1 MDAPMPAFARAHL
14 LLPTP
19 VGLVH
24 YDVLEETAFV
34 GPAPKGGLTASPAPF
49 REAKV
54 LLADEGGAL
63 VVRALPG
70 EPPPD
75 VNGAPG
81 EGRRLEDGDRLRLGD
96 HVALIRLAAAVAP
109 ALAAAPASRPES
121 LGADAAGTT
130 SPRGRRP
137 AAPARAESAKG
148 LRAAATTIALVGA
161 ALLLVAAYVAVDRL
175 QTPGPGKVPPIPPTV
190 SDPRQEPAIP
200 RLEERAAKEYAAA
213 QEYELTHPTDMVGA
227 ADRYRAIVSRKEYEG
242 VAYADRAAARLT
254 EIWPKAAAEAWGT
267 ARSAVDTAATSRR
280 FRTALQT
287 LDEFEARFAGT
298 PAAAGVPERRAA
310 VRTAARAALDA
321 LRERVT
327 PLMASDATRA
337 YRLLTTSGLELPPDL
352 DEELGAMMRRVR
364 ELWPHPDA
372 TPPPDPAGT
381 SSKPPDGRGPGP
393 IPLPPPPPREP
404 EEAEAAARA
413 LWVQARADLGAK
425 RWTEARK
432 AYSDLLKNHAS
443 TTIVTNGKEKIRA
456 GRKAADLALRGPPAL
471 LREEAEWK
479 NGRLE
484 VEYSF
489 DDVRSFTED
498 FTVEQ
503 PFAGNEPLTAEVRAG
518 MAILSGST
526 AILTKVVFDPTDVQW
541 EADCVADEHRDY
553 GLIGLQEGNEYKSV
567 AMNVGN
573 TQFKLKKG
581 SAAKV
586 LPGHVLWL
594 YGDGVWRDADPGSRG
609 FVRID
614 VKNSN
619 SLRGGE
625 KATVKVEMHGD
636 RIGGE
641 IHAKSENVDLEG
653 KLVGDDGKGIGP
665 VRVGCFAYTG
675 RVGIDRLKIIGK
687 PDPAWLQKQFDDL
700 RAQESGPD

>member
-1 MDAPMPAFARAHL
+1 MPASARAHL

-24 YDVLEETAFV
+24 YDLLEETAFV
-34 GPAPKGGLTASPAPF
+34 GPAPKGGLTASPSPF

-54 LLADEGGAL
+54 LIADEGGGL
-63 VVRALPG
+63 VARALPG

-96 HVALIRLAAAVAP
+96 HVALLRLSAVVVPAIAATTAPRPPVADVTPSP
-109 ALAAAPASRPES
+109 APSPRARRAAAPVQ
-121 LGADAAGTT
+121 
-130 SPRGRRP
+130 
-137 AAPARAESAKG
+137 AESAKG
-148 LRAAATTIALVGA
+148 LRAAATAITLIGA
-161 ALLLVAAYVAVDRL
+161 GLLLIAAYLAVNHL
-175 QTPGPGKVPPIPPTV
+175 QTPGAGKVAQIPPPV
-190 SDPRQEPAIP
+190 LSPRTEPTMP

-213 QEYELTHPTDMVGA
+213 YEFELSHPTDLASA
-227 ADRYRAIVSRKEYEG
+227 ADRYRAIVSKREYEG
-242 VAYADRAAARLT
+242 VANADRAAARLT
-254 EIWPKAAAEAWGT
+254 ELWPKVAAEAWIT
-267 ARSAVDTAATSRR
+267 ARSAVDAAATGRR
-280 FRTALQT
+280 FRTALSA
-287 LDEFEARFAGT
+287 LDEFEGRFAGT
-298 PAAAGVPERRAA
+298 PAAASVTEKRVA

-337 YRLLTTSGLELPPDL
+337 YRLLTTSGIELPPDL

-364 ELWPHPDA
+364 DLWPHPDA
-372 TPPPDPAGT
+372 APPPDPAGT
-381 SSKPPDGRGPGP
+381 AKQPPDGTGRGPGP
-393 IPLPPPPPREP
+393 IPLPPPPPRDP
-404 EEAEAAARA
+404 DEAEAAAKA
-413 LWVQARADLGAK
+413 LWLQARADLGAK

-432 AYSDLLKNHAS
+432 GYSDLLKAHAS
-443 TTIVTNGKEKIRA
+443 TALVTNGKEKIRA

-489 DDVRSFTED
+489 DDPRSFGED
-498 FTVEQ
+498 FTIEQ
-503 PFAGNEPLTAEVRAG
+503 PFAGNEPLTSEVRSG

-526 AILTKVVFDPTDVQW
+526 ALLTKVVFDPTDVQW
-541 EADCVADEHRDY
+541 EADCIADEHRDY
-553 GLIGLQEGNEYKSV
+553 GLMGLQESNEYKSV

-594 YGDGVWRDADPGSRG
+594 YGDGVWRDADPGQRG
-609 FVRID
+609 FVHID
-614 VKNSN
+614 KKNSN
-619 SLRGGE
+619 GLKPGE

-636 RIGGE
+636 QIGGE
-641 IHAKSENVDLEG
+641 IHAKGENVDLKG

-687 PDPAWLQKQFDDL
+687 PDAAWLQKQFDDL

>member
-1 MDAPMPAFARAHL
+1 MDAPMPAHARAHL

-19 VGLVH
+19 VGIVH
-24 YDVLEETAFV
+24 YDLLEETAFV

-49 REAKV
+49 REAKL

-70 EPPPD
+70 EPAPD

-81 EGRRLEDGDRLRLGD
+81 EGRRLADGDRLRLGE
-96 HVALIRLAAAVAP
+96 HVALFRLAAAVAP
-109 ALAAAPASRPES
+109 ALAPVPDARPAAVAAVPA
-121 LGADAAGTT
+121 
-130 SPRGRRP
+130 
-137 AAPARAESAKG
+137 AAPARARRAAAPRADGESAKG
-148 LRAAATTIALVGA
+148 LKTAATVIALVGA

-175 QTPGPGKVPPIPPTV
+175 QTPGPGPVPQIPPSV
-190 SDPRQEPAIP
+190 LAPRTEPVVP

-213 QEYELTHPTDMVGA
+213 HEHELAHPTDLAGA
-227 ADRYRAIVSRKEYEG
+227 AERYRAIVMRKEYEG
-242 VAYADRAAARLT
+242 VAYAGRAAARLT
-254 EIWPKAAAEAWGT
+254 ELWPKVAEQAWAT
-267 ARSAVDTAATSRR
+267 ARSAADTAATSRR

-287 LDEFEARFAGT
+287 LDEFEARNAGT
-298 PAAAGVPERRAA
+298 PAAAGVAERRQS
-310 VRTAARAALDA
+310 VRAAARAALDA

-364 ELWPHPDA
+364 ELW
-372 TPPPDPAGT
+372 TQPDPAAPADPGAPKEPT
-381 SSKPPDGRGPGP
+381 SRGPGP
-393 IPLPPPPPREP
+393 IPLPPPPPRDAG
-404 EEAEAAARA
+404 EAEAQAKA
-413 LWVQARADLGAK
+413 LWIQARADLAAK
-425 RWTEARK
+425 RWAEARK
-432 AYSDLLKNHAS
+432 GYSDLLKAHAS
-443 TTIVTNGKEKIRA
+443 TTLVTNGKEKIRA

-471 LREEAEWK
+471 LREDAEWK
-479 NGRLE
+479 NGRLT

-489 DDVRSFTED
+489 DDPKAFADD
-498 FTVEQ
+498 FAVEQ
-503 PFAGNEPLTAEVRAG
+503 PFASNEPLAAEVRAG

-526 AILTKVVFDPTDVQW
+526 GMFLKVVFDPTDVQW
-541 EADCVADEHRDY
+541 EADCIADEHRDY

-581 SAAKV
+581 AAAKV
-586 LPGHVLWL
+586 LSGHVLWL
-594 YGDGVWRDADPGSRG
+594 YGDGVWRDADPGERG

-619 SLRGGE
+619 GLRPGE

-636 RIGGE
+636 QIAGE
-641 IHAKSENVDLEG
+641 IHAKGDNADLKG
-653 KLVGDDGKGIGP
+653 KLAGDDGKGIGP
-665 VRVGCFAYTG
+665 VRVGCFAFTG
-675 RVGIDRLKIIGK
+675 RVGVDRLRVMGK
-687 PDPAWLQKQFDDL
+687 PDAAWLQKQFDDL